1 MVITSPLDCPGRE
14 MVGVVSLVMSSV
26 ADEPVSDAATKS
38 GVSPEGTVESID
50 NGNAVDAVD
59 LLPAGSVSVALTF
72 QVPSVRVGNVQFDA
86 GNTYEQLTVSVPF
99 VAVKV
104 TVSPVAPPAALI
116 VGVLSLV
123 LLSVDDE
130 PVSEPESRSR
140 SVGATGA
147 VVSITNDIGDEGGEI
162 LPN

>member
-1 MVITSPLDCPGRE
+1 

-104 TVSPVAPPAALI
+104 MVSPVEPPLALI

-123 LLSVDDE
+123 LLSVLLV
-130 PVSEPESRSR
+130 PVSELAARSGTPGV
-140 SVGATGA
+140 VGAVASIETDNAFDAADAPA
-147 VVSITNDIGDEGGEI
+147 VG
-162 LPN
+162 